1 MGKQSTKRSQRVLLI
16 PGPFQGHITPM
27 LELGTTL
34 HSKGFSIT
42 VAHTIFNSPNPS
54 NHPDFVFL
62 PLSDN
67 LSGADISSRSL
78 IALMKT
84 INTNCQ
90 VPLRESL
97 AQIMENPEPYDQV
110 VCIIYDTIMPFAEAV
125 ANHLQLPS
133 IILRTNSVSATIAYE
148 SLPRLQAAGYIP
160 LQDYM
165 LQDLVPGLQPLRFK
179 DLPISK
185 FGTLKESLEM
195 IADISHIGTSSAI
208 IWNSVDCLEPSALAQ
223 LKQHSQVPLFTIG
236 PLHKMA
242 PASST
247 SLIREDTNCTAWLD
261 KQAPDSVIYVSL
273 GSLALMDEKELAETA
288 WGLANSGQPFLWVVR
303 PGSVHGSE
311 WIENLPEGFKEAI
324 EQKGHIVKWA
334 PQREVLSHG
343 AVGVFWSHC
352 GWNSTLES
360 ICEGVPM
367 ICKPYSGDQKVNARY
382 LTEVWKVGLPLE
394 GVLERGEIERAIRRL
409 LVDKEGE
416 EMRQRA
422 TDMREKLKLSLKRDG
437 SSNNSLNDLTEFIL
451 SLQLPK

>member
-247 SLIREDTNCTAWLD
+247 SLIKEDTNCSAWLD
-261 KQAPDSVIYVSL
+261 KQAPDSVIYLELKDFPFNEAPSSIHFRSTFGNLPGIFKEEIKVKIEDDGVLQISKERNV
-273 GSLALMDEKELAETA
+273 EKEDKNEM
-288 WGLANSGQPFLWVVR
+288 WHRV
-303 PGSVHGSE
+303 
-311 WIENLPEGFKEAI
+311 
-324 EQKGHIVKWA
+324 
-334 PQREVLSHG
+334 
-343 AVGVFWSHC
+343 
-352 GWNSTLES
+352 
-360 ICEGVPM
+360 
-367 ICKPYSGDQKVNARY
+367 
-382 LTEVWKVGLPLE
+382 
-394 GVLERGEIERAIRRL
+394 ERISKKFMRR
-409 LVDKEGE
+409 V
-416 EMRQRA
+416 
-422 TDMREKLKLSLKRDG
+422 
-437 SSNNSLNDLTEFIL
+437 
-451 SLQLPK
+451 